1 MQLHFT
7 PDARESEVT
16 LYHRLKLYEEDGT
29 PSNLKKPVVH
39 ETYED
44 IVFSEPH
51 EDFYNRVSKH
61 VAGLFCSLTAIRN
74 AQDMVTGMICGA

>member
-1 MQLHFT
+1 MWKPRTHFSLRSIQLHFT

-61 VAGLFCSLTAIRN
+61 VAGALA
-74 AQDMVTGMICGA
+74 V